1 MSDYNILKHGAKGDG
16 STNDAAA
23 IQATIDKCAAMG
35 GGRVTVPAGRT
46 FTAGPI
52 QLRSGIEFHLEHT
65 ARLHAIPDRAL
76 FIEDALPPRYGGDGK
91 KWIHAFEAEDIAISG
106 TGTIDGRGVE
116 FMGEELPHIYKTDL
130 GRPFVITFEAC
141 KRVTIRDVTL
151 RDSPFWSTHLAGC
164 EDILISGIRLLN
176 NLKIPN
182 ADGIDPNRCRDLR
195 IIGCHIVGGDD
206 CICPKSEEG
215 FERYG
220 DNEDFVVSGCTMVS
234 TSCAIKLGS
243 TTYGGMRR
251 FVFDNCIIKGSHRG
265 IGLQHRDQGVIEDML
280 FSNMVIETRLFEQSW
295 WGEGCPIYVTSF
307 PRTAD
312 TELGTI
318 RNIRFSNIQA
328 RGESGVYVAAQE
340 AGHIDNIALDRVSL
354 EINKT
359 SKIDGGF
366 YDRRPGAADPLIQPS
381 PTSGFHLENAADI
394 SAHDCRVTWG
404 ENRPDYYRH
413 AVYAKNVDGLDL
425 QNLHGEAAFPERVE
439 RVVQES

>member
-1 MSDYNILKHGAKGDG
+1 MTEYDILKRGARGDG

-23 IQATIDKCAAMG
+23 IQAAIDACATAG
-35 GGRVTVPAGRT
+35 GGRVVVPPGRV
-46 FTAGPI
+46 FRAGPV
-52 QLRSGIEFHLEHT
+52 QLKSGVDLHLEHG
-65 ARLHAIPDRAL
+65 ARLEAIPDRSL
-76 FIEDALPPRYGGDGK
+76 YTEDALPPRYGGDGK
-91 KWIHAFEAEDIAISG
+91 KWIHAFDAEDIAISG

-116 FMGEELPHIYKTDL
+116 FMGEELPHIYKTDP

-151 RDSPFWSTHLAGC
+151 RDSPFWNTHLAGC

-176 NLKIPN
+176 NLKIAN

-265 IGLQHRDQGVIEDML
+265 IGLQHRDQGVIEDVL
-280 FSNMVIETRLFEQSW
+280 FSNMVIETRLFDSAW

-307 PRTAD
+307 PRTPD
-312 TELGTI
+312 TDLGTI
-318 RNIRFSNIQA
+318 RNVRFSNIQC
-328 RGESGVYVAAQE
+328 RGESGVYVAAPE
-340 AGHIDNIALDRVSL
+340 AGHIDNIAFDRVSL
-354 EINKT
+354 HIDKT

-381 PTSGFHLENAADI
+381 PTSGFHLESASDI
-394 SAHDCRVTWG
+394 TVRDCRVTWG
-404 ENRPDYYRH
+404 ENPPNYYRH
-413 AVYAKNVDGLDL
+413 ALYARKVEGLDIQDL
-425 QNLHGEAAFPERVE
+425 RGESAFPEKH
-439 RVVQES
+439 ESILSE